1 MNGDRGGEQVN
12 FETIRYEVKDGI
24 ATVTLNRPEVFN
36 AMNSQMMSEIM
47 AVFDVTDRNDSVRA
61 VVVTGEGKGFCGGAD
76 LSKGADIFDKNRN
89 GSAAKESLLR
99 EDGSFDY
106 SKESARDGG
115 GKLALRIFNS
125 LKPVIGAINGAGVGV
140 GASMLLPMDIRIASE
155 KARLGFVYARRGIV
169 YECCSSWFL
178 PRIVGI
184 SKALEWSF
192 CGRVM
197 SAQELLEGG
206 LVSHLVPHEQLLPKA
221 YEIAREIA
229 DNTAPVSIALMRQM
243 AWRSLGMSHPME
255 AHRIESRGICTRGR
269 SPDAKEGV
277 QSFVEKRLPKF
288 SCKVSADMPDY
299 FPWWDEPSYS

>member
-1 MNGDRGGEQVN
+1 MGPMSY
-12 FETIRYEVKDGI
+12 ETIRYQVTDRI

-36 AMNSQMMSEIM
+36 AMNRKMQDELT
-47 AVFDVTDRNDSVRA
+47 AVFDETDRDDNVRV

-76 LSKGADIFDKNRN
+76 LSKGAQIFDKEKNDAA
-89 GSAAKESLLR
+89 GADDSALR
-99 EDGSFDY
+99 PDGTFDY
-106 SKESARDGG
+106 GRQSARDGG
-115 GKLALRIFNS
+115 GKLALRIFAS

-140 GASMLLPMDIRIASE
+140 GASMLLPMDIRVASE

-184 SKALEWSF
+184 AKALEWSYS
-192 CGRVM
+192 GRVM
-197 SAQELLEGG
+197 PADELKDAG
-206 LVSHLVPHEQLLPKA
+206 LVSYVVPHEQLLPKT

-269 SPDAKEGV
+269 SQDAKEGV
-277 QSFVEKRLPKF
+277 QSFLEKRLPNF
-288 SCKVSADMPDY
+288 PCTVSGDMPDY
-299 FPWWDEPSYS
+299 FPWWEEPKYF